1 MERGKLVRWNS
12 EKGFGFIKPESAS
25 TKDVFIHISILKQ
38 MTRKPVVGDQIN
50 YFSECQSDGKVKAIK
65 ANIEGVAVVA
75 STSKRPVSTSHNST
89 SHNKHNSQ
97 SKTSSVMLIPLLVIL
112 ALGIFGYKRLEA
124 LTAQSNTQAGST
136 NELFQQPAAE
146 KIEWIQPKETFHCE
160 AGKLHCSQMR
170 SCDEAKFYNRNCPGT
185 KMDGDGD
192 GIPCER
198 QWCN

>member
-1 MERGKLVRWNS
+1 MDRGTLVRWNE

-50 YFSECQSDGKVKAIK
+50 YFSECQSDGKIKAIK
-65 ANIEGVAVVA
+65 ANIEGVAVIASNQNRKA
-75 STSKRPVSTSHNST
+75 STKYTAD
-89 SHNKHNSQ
+89 SQ
-97 SKTSSVMLIPLLVIL
+97 LRHQRKPKSSSGLLIPLLVL
-112 ALGIFGYKRLEA
+112 LGLGIFGFKKYEEITITPV
-124 LTAQSNTQAGST
+124 LTNKDVEQMQFNPVQ
-136 NELFQQPAAE
+136 NFR
-146 KIEWIQPKETFHCE
+146 CE
-160 AGKLHCSQMR
+160 AGKNHCSQMQ
-170 SCDEAKFYNRNCPGT
+170 SCDEAMFYNKYCPNT